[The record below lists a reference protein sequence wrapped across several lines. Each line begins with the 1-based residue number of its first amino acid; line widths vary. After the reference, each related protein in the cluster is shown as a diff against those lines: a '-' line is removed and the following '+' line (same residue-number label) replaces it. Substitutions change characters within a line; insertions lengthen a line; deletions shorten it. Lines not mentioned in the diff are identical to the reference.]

1 MDITLQ
7 AAQVITLPD
16 PIVIIAVRDQFVQKR
31 IIARIKDLPQ
41 AIILWDGSD
50 EYTAAGNWTN
60 ESVLARATEVL
71 ALSSIPW
78 AQ

>member
-50 EYTAAGNWTN
+50 EYTTAGNWTN